1 MNKIL
6 KTFAL
11 AVCIC
16 GISKSQNLDLSTIRL
31 AQRQVTKSN
40 NLNSNISKRDKN
52 QDHFIIDKLV
62 DPNNYIVGPGDQ
74 LHINIIS
81 SNETYDHSLI
91 ISPTGQL
98 LIPSVGMIDCNDLKL
113 TQLIKDIKR
122 QIKSWNANVKIN
134 VELEVIRQFRVLVI
148 GQFSNAGYFIV
159 TPMTRVSDLFDQIV
173 SEYNQKEKESVKVNK
188 ESSFSET
195 FGMRSRIAVD
205 DFYNRKLGLEEEPEN
220 DIKYLSKRNIL
231 IFRGNDTIKVDLEKF
246 KVTGVSEFN
255 PYVYQEDIIKIPYKT
270 RFITV
275 QGGVQKPGK
284 YEYSLGDNIVD
295 AVNIA
300 GGYHPDAKL
309 DSISLIRT
317 ESPFNSKAIYLTNE
331 QAKKWWATPEDHIMV
346 PYSYNKDPHNI
357 VEIIG
362 EINYPGT
369 YPIVDGKTTINDI
382 INAAGG
388 FLSSADTSRIY
399 INNSAIVKIPDRELE
414 RILLKD
420 EMNRSIEE
428 KAYVKARIRTEK
440 GALESSLETIKK
452 KNHLVTNKDVI
463 YIQRYFPYVE
473 VIGAVQLPGRYPFVT
488 EYNAKDYIKIAGGI
502 TKNASRKRFVI
513 KATTGQ
519 RLKLKNSQDLQ
530 CGDVVFVPDKLE
542 YNEWYAAK
550 EVIGALYQSVL
561 IISYIKNNILE

>member
-1 MNKIL
+1 
-6 KTFAL
+6 
-11 AVCIC
+11 
-16 GISKSQNLDLSTIRL
+16 
-31 AQRQVTKSN
+31 
-40 NLNSNISKRDKN
+40 
-52 QDHFIIDKLV
+52 
-62 DPNNYIVGPGDQ
+62 
-74 LHINIIS
+74 
-81 SNETYDHSLI
+81 
-91 ISPTGQL
+91 
-98 LIPSVGMIDCNDLKL
+98 
-113 TQLIKDIKR
+113 
-122 QIKSWNANVKIN
+122 
-134 VELEVIRQFRVLVI
+134 
-148 GQFSNAGYFIV
+148 
-159 TPMTRVSDLFDQIV
+159 
-173 SEYNQKEKESVKVNK
+173 
-188 ESSFSET
+188 
-195 FGMRSRIAVD
+195 
-205 DFYNRKLGLEEEPEN
+205 
-220 DIKYLSKRNIL
+220 
-231 IFRGNDTIKVDLEKF
+231 
-246 KVTGVSEFN
+246 
-255 PYVYQEDIIKIPYKT
+255 
-270 RFITV
+270 
-275 QGGVQKPGK
+275 
-284 YEYSLGDNIVD
+284 
-295 AVNIA
+295 
-300 GGYHPDAKL
+300 
-309 DSISLIRT
+309 LIRT

-331 QAKKWWATPEDHIMV
+331 QAKEWWATPEDHIMV

-369 YPIVDGKTTINDI
+369 YPIVAGKTTINDI